1 MPRGLEL
8 SSMSAPW
15 AGVEYNQ
22 YHMLSTRLSRA
33 PASGEAAAVIEVDEP
48 EALLRLEGAGRQ

>member
-1 MPRGLEL
+1 
-8 SSMSAPW
+8 MSAPW